1 MHAKIKTVRTSFALL
16 ALTTVIAGCGVST
29 EIRTVQDG
37 DTYSRWYREM
47 DRIPFLFHYP
57 DGRLEAFND
66 HGEPLGQFAAA
77 VEAERGDRVEIYVGH
92 FDGPAKS
99 LCYSTPDTLPTN
111 SGPTV
116 VSALCDHERSVVSFS
131 DHAQDQVLAAKS
143 LYVAR
148 ARSVLLN
155 GISESPV
162 QEANQIP
169 Y

>member
-1 MHAKIKTVRTSFALL
+1 MHAKINMVRKSFALL
-16 ALTTVIAGCGVST
+16 AFTTVIAGCGVRT

-47 DRIPFLFHYP
+47 DRIPFVFHYP
-57 DGRLEAFND
+57 DGHLEAFND
-66 HGEPLGQFAAA
+66 HGQPLSQFAATL
-77 VEAERGDRVEIYVGH
+77 EAARGDRVEIYIGH

-111 SGPTV
+111 KGPTV

-131 DHAQDQVLAAKS
+131 DHAKGQALSEKS

-155 GISESPV
+155 GIAESPL